1 MKTVK
6 VYQYRVKDPITGRR
20 YLTRYK
26 LTEEE
31 AAERYAQRERLDYSE
46 EARTIY
52 DGDAPISFAPAR
64 VRRRKEVLKT
74 LQERLTYLLGDFT
87 WPP

>member
-1 MKTVK
+1 MKTAK

-31 AAERYAQRERLDYSE
+31 AAERYPGGERIGGTE
-46 EARTIY
+46 ESRTIY
-52 DGDAPISFAPAR
+52 DGDAPISSHQLVFGGPKKA
-64 VRRRKEVLKT
+64 
-74 LQERLTYLLGDFT
+74 
-87 WPP
+87 

>member
-20 YLTRYK
+20 YRTRYK

-31 AAERYAQRERLDYSE
+31 AAVRYPEGERISNTE
-46 EARTIY
+46 ETRSIY
-52 DGDAPISFAPAR
+52 DEDIPGSHQLVFGASNKDWS
-64 VRRRKEVLKT
+64 
-74 LQERLTYLLGDFT
+74 
-87 WPP
+87 

>member
-26 LTEEE
+26 LSEE
-31 AAERYAQRERLDYSE
+31 AAEKRYPERERIDVTE
-46 EARTIY
+46 ETRTVY
-52 DGDAPISFAPAR
+52 DPNEIHSSH
-64 VRRRKEVLKT
+64 
-74 LQERLTYLLGDFT
+74 
-87 WPP
+87 

>member
-31 AAERYAQRERLDYSE
+31 AAERYPERACPGRSTCWRRVLISMLTMVIE
-46 EARTIY
+46 FRLPA
-52 DGDAPISFAPAR
+52 DGDGRSFHSTP
-64 VRRRKEVLKT
+64 
-74 LQERLTYLLGDFT
+74 
-87 WPP
+87 

>member
-31 AAERYAQRERLDYSE
+31 AAERYPERERLETTE
-46 EARTIY
+46 ESRTIY
-52 DGDAPISFAPAR
+52 DDVHSSHQLVFRGQKKP
-64 VRRRKEVLKT
+64 
-74 LQERLTYLLGDFT
+74 
-87 WPP
+87 

>member
-1 MKTVK
+1 MKTAK

-31 AAERYAQRERLDYSE
+31 AAKRFPGDELVECIKITE
-46 EARTIY
+46 ETRTIY
-52 DGDAPISFAPAR
+52 EGDAPISSHQLVFGGPKKA
-64 VRRRKEVLKT
+64 
-74 LQERLTYLLGDFT
+74 
-87 WPP
+87 

>member
-31 AAERYAQRERLDYSE
+31 AAERYPK
-46 EARTIY
+46 
-52 DGDAPISFAPAR
+52 G
-64 VRRRKEVLKT
+64 
-74 LQERLTYLLGDFT
+74 
-87 WPP
+87 

>member
-6 VYQYRVKDPITGRR
+6 VYQYRVRDPVTGRR

-31 AAERYAQRERLDYSE
+31 AEKRYP
-46 EARTIY
+46 EA
-52 DGDAPISFAPAR
+52 
-64 VRRRKEVLKT
+64 VLKPPD
-74 LQERLTYLLGDFT
+74 LPGD
-87 WPP
+87 

>member
-6 VYQYRVKDPITGRR
+6 VYQYRVRDPITGRR

-31 AAERYAQRERLDYSE
+31 AAERYPERERLETSE
-46 EARTIY
+46 ETRTIH
-52 DGDAPISFAPAR
+52 DRDAPISSHQLVFGGPKKA
-64 VRRRKEVLKT
+64 
-74 LQERLTYLLGDFT
+74 GG
-87 WPP
+87 

>member
-6 VYQYRVKDPITGRR
+6 VFQYRVQDPITGRR

-31 AAERYAQRERLDYSE
+31 AAKRYPERERLKTTE
-46 EARTIY
+46 ETRTIY
-52 DGDAPISFAPAR
+52 ENAHSSHQLVFGR
-64 VRRRKEVLKT
+64 
-74 LQERLTYLLGDFT
+74 
-87 WPP
+87 